1 MSKVTIEPQAW
12 ILVCDGRRA
21 LYLRNKGDRKVLNL
35 HVEFE
40 RDAGRT
46 DATHELGTDQPG
58 RQQNRVGPTSAVE
71 QTDFHDQAEQQ
82 FARETAEAVNGMVL
96 DKTVRHLVVV
106 APPRTLA
113 ELRKTFSKQTQ
124 AVIAAEIDKDLTK
137 HPVDRIE
144 EALAAA

>member
-1 MSKVTIEPQAW
+1 MSKVTIDPDAW

-21 LYLRNKGDRKVLNL
+21 LYLRNKGDRQVLNL

-40 RDAGRT
+40 RDAGRS
-46 DATHELGTDQPG
+46 DATHEQGTDQPG

-71 QTDFHDQAEQQ
+71 QTDFHTQAEQK
-82 FARETAEAVNGMVL
+82 FARETAEAINDMVQE
-96 DKTVRHLVVV
+96 KKVRHLVVV

-113 ELRKTFSKQTQ
+113 ELRKTFNKQTQ
-124 AVIAAEIDKDLTK
+124 AVIAGEIHKDLTN
-137 HPVDRIE
+137 HPVNRIE